1 VNLSSSAQQPRR
13 GVAGF
18 LLKLAVAVAIGA
30 VCVGLV
36 VKDMDGT
43 ATWKALKAV
52 SPSAIALYLVTLSVT
67 HLFRV
72 WRWEYLL
79 RPIGVSLS
87 PRQLFSVSSAGF
99 LAVLALPVRLGEF
112 VRPYFVV
119 RLGQS
124 RMSAVLGTIAVER
137 IVDGL
142 IISVIFFGSY
152 LVSPAGSWPRELR
165 FAAWLS
171 LLGFLAGTLFLL
183 SALRWTERTIR
194 FALALSLLPRFA
206 PGLAAKVGDKLRAL
220 ILGFRVLHDPSNLLP
235 FLLQSLLYWGSN
247 GFGMWLLAQRMAMPI
262 SPVAAF
268 ASMSF
273 TGVILSLPN
282 APASLGQFHYGVIEG
297 LKPYVAAGTLQSV
310 GVAYAVLVHGVQLIW
325 YSAIGFLSLLL
336 MRRILLGRSSLR
348 DVVIE
353 SSRAAVEPEPAA
365 SPPEPAAAGRELG

>member
-1 VNLSSSAQQPRR
+1 VSVPPPSQQPQR
-13 GVAGF
+13 GVASF
-18 LLKLAVAVAIGA
+18 LLKLAIAVGMGV

-36 VKDMDGT
+36 VKDMDGA
-43 ATWKALKAV
+43 ATWNALKAV
-52 SPSAIALYLVTLSVT
+52 SPGAIALYVVTLSIT
-67 HLFRV
+67 HVFRV

-79 RPIGVSLS
+79 RPIGVSLTA
-87 PRQLFSVSSAGF
+87 RQLFAVSSAGF

-152 LVSPAGSWPRELR
+152 LASAPGSWPRELR

-171 LLGFLAGTLFLL
+171 LLGFVAGTLFLL
-183 SALRWTERTIR
+183 CALRWTERTIR
-194 FALALSLLPRFA
+194 FALALSLLPRLA
-206 PGLAAKVGDKLRAL
+206 PGVAAKVGDKLRAL
-220 ILGFRVLHDPSNLLP
+220 IQGFRVLHEPRNLLP
-235 FLLQSLLYWGSN
+235 FLAQSLLYWGSN
-247 GFGMWLLAQRMAMPI
+247 GLGMWLLAEHMGLPI

-297 LKPYVAAGTLQSV
+297 LKPYVAAATLQSV

-325 YSAIGFLSLLL
+325 YSAIGFLSLVL
-336 MRRILLGRSSLR
+336 MRRFLLGRSSLR
-348 DVVIE
+348 EVVIE
-353 SSRAAVEPEPAA
+353 SSRAAVEPEPPG
-365 SPPEPAAAGRELG
+365 PPEPAAASREAR